1 MSANR
6 DEILKELGLWPVWR
20 LREPL
25 AMDTTVEA
33 TIPGNAGAPTFEAP
47 AGRAGTSRGLPR
59 RPPSIADPAS
69 ALPLDARAAEIA
81 QMDWPQLKA
90 SVAGCTACP
99 LHKGRNKTVFGVGDE
114 QAEWLFIGE
123 GPGADEDAK
132 GEPFVGQA
140 GKLLDNMLAAI
151 GLKRGNNVYI
161 GNMVKCLRYNA
172 LVQLGDGRWERIG
185 RLVASKYPGD
195 VMSVDESGAL
205 VHRRVTGWHSSPIAG
220 RRVFRLSYAS
230 LKAVGVSKCGIQLTG
245 DHPVLTERGWLA
257 VQDLRKGDRIATG
270 QGLSE
275 AAFDLVCGT
284 LLGDGHIP
292 KGNAHL
298 SMSHSAR
305 QEEYVRLKAELLS
318 ELGGVVSTLMV
329 AARVGEERRYPTV
342 RFRTRAH
349 RALAIIH
356 SQFYGVAKRVPKWM
370 ENGFTDRML
379 AFWFMD
385 DGYTRIREGRQPR
398 AEIATCAFSEDDLQ
412 LLLRALAKLG
422 LFGKALR
429 GRIHFGVD
437 EARKLSERIAPFVP
451 PGMRY
456 KLHPDVANRVPF
468 DPVRL
473 RGGAVRVLYDE
484 VEAVEVVHRGT
495 DKTFFC
501 LDVEDTHNF
510 VTSGGVV
517 HNCRPPG
524 NRNPAPLE
532 VAECEPHLHRQI
544 ALIRPR
550 LIVALGKVAAVNL
563 LKREASVASLRGKV
577 LEYQGTPL
585 IVTYHPA
592 YLLRSLPAKAKAWE
606 DLCFAVETMRDLQS
620 RAAAPI

>member
-1 MSANR
+1 MSSRR
-6 DEILKELGLWPVWR
+6 DEMLKEMGLWPRWR
-20 LREPL
+20 LRP
-25 AMDTTVEA
+25 
-33 TIPGNAGAPTFEAP
+33 P
-47 AGRAGTSRGLPR
+47 AGDAPSAPVVEPAAQALTESGSSSHASPVTGHQAPVTALDDR
-59 RPPSIADPAS
+59 RTRIM
-69 ALPLDARAAEIA
+69 R
-81 QMDWPQLKA
+81 MDWSELKA
-90 SVAGCTACP
+90 CVASCVDCE
-99 LHKGRNKTVFGVGDE
+99 LHARRNKTVFGVGDE
-114 QAEWLFIGE
+114 QASWLFVGE
-123 GPGADEDAK
+123 GPGADEDAQ

-140 GKLLDNMLAAI
+140 GRLLDSMLAAI
-151 GLKRGNNVYI
+151 ELKRGHDVYI
-161 GNMVKCLRYNA
+161 ANIVKCLRYNA
-172 LVQLGDGRWERIG
+172 LVQLGDGTWERIG
-185 RLVASKYPGD
+185 RLVASKYSGD
-195 VMSVDESGAL
+195 VMSVDESGTL
-205 VHRRVTGWHSSPIAG
+205 VRRHVTGWYSSPLAG

-230 LKAVGVSKCGIQLTG
+230 LKAAGASKGGVQLTG

-270 QGLSE
+270 QGMSE
-275 AAFDLVCGT
+275 AAFDVVCGT
-284 LLGDGHIP
+284 LLGDGHIH

-298 SMSHSAR
+298 AMSHSAR
-305 QEEYVRLKAELLS
+305 QEEYVRLKADILS

-329 AARVGEERRYPTV
+329 AARVGGERRYPTV
-342 RFRTRAH
+342 RFRTHAH

-356 SQFYGVAKRVPKWM
+356 SQFYGAVKRVPEWM
-370 ENGFTDRML
+370 ENGFSDRML

-385 DGYTRIREGRQPR
+385 DGYTRIREGRRPR

-412 LLLRALAKLG
+412 ILLRALAKLG

-437 EARKLSERIAPFVP
+437 EALKLSERIAPFVP

-484 VEAVEVVHRGT
+484 VEAVEVIHRGA
-495 DKTFFC
+495 DQTFFC

-524 NRNPAPLE
+524 NRTPQPQEAL
-532 VAECEPHLHRQI
+532 ACEPYLQRQI
-544 ALIRPR
+544 ELIKPA

-563 LKREASVASLRGKV
+563 LGREATIASLRGKV
-577 LEYQGTPL
+577 HEYRGTAL

-592 YLLRSLPAKAKAWE
+592 YLLRSLPDKAKAWA
-606 DLCFAVETMRDLQS
+606 DLCFAVDTMRGLKE
-620 RAAAPI
+620 RVTTPI

>member
-1 MSANR
+1 MSRR
-6 DEILKELGLWPVWR
+6 DEMLREIGLTPVWR
-20 LREPL
+20 LR
-25 AMDTTVEA
+25 
-33 TIPGNAGAPTFEAP
+33 
-47 AGRAGTSRGLPR
+47 GRAGASTAATAAWPEMAKA
-59 RPPSIADPAS
+59 PSEPAV
-69 ALPLDARAAEIA
+69 PRAAKSATAAIPHGITA
-81 QMDWPQLKA
+81 PPVVMDDRRAAIMRMDWPELKA
-90 SVAGCTACP
+90 SVASCIACP
-99 LHKGRNKTVFGVGDE
+99 LHAQRNQTVFGVGDE
-114 QAEWLFIGE
+114 NADWLFVGE
-123 GPGADEDAK
+123 GPGAEEDAR

-151 GLKRGNNVYI
+151 RLKRGDNVYI
-161 GNMVKCLRYNA
+161 ANIVKCLRYNA
-172 LVQLGDGRWERIG
+172 LVQLGDGTWERIG
-185 RLVASKYPGD
+185 RLVASKYSGD
-195 VMSVDESGAL
+195 VMSVDESGTL
-205 VHRRVTGWHSSPIAG
+205 VRRRVSGWHSSPLGG

-230 LKAVGVSKCGIQLTG
+230 LKAAGASRGGVQLTE
-245 DHPVLTERGWLA
+245 DHPVLTERGWIA

-270 QGLSE
+270 QGMSE
-275 AAFDLVCGT
+275 AAFDVVCGT
-284 LLGDGHIP
+284 LLGDGHIR

-298 SMSHSAR
+298 AMSHSAR
-305 QEEYVRLKAELLS
+305 QEEYVRLKADILS
-318 ELGGVVSTLMV
+318 ELGGIVSTLMV

-356 SQFYGVAKRVPKWM
+356 SQFYGAAKRVPEWM
-370 ENGFTDRML
+370 ENGFSDRML

-412 LLLRALAKLG
+412 ILLRALAKLG

-484 VEAVEVVHRGT
+484 VEAIEVVHRGT
-495 DKTFFC
+495 DQTFFC

-524 NRNPAPLE
+524 NRNPEP
-532 VAECEPHLHRQI
+532 AEALACEPYLHRQI
-544 ALIRPR
+544 ELIRPR

-563 LKREASVASLRGKV
+563 LARDATIASLRGR
-577 LEYQGTPL
+577 LHQYRGIPL

-592 YLLRSLPAKAKAWE
+592 YLLRSLPDKAKAWA
-606 DLCFAVETMRDLQS
+606 DLCFAIDTMKDLQTQDS
-620 RAAAPI
+620 APS